1 MIGPNIL
8 VTPIVEQGHTSRKV
22 YLPQGNW
29 YYFHTG
35 VKFGPGTHL
44 LENIGLTDKVPLF
57 IKEGFAMIAQDT
69 TNVVNTKQLGNTFKM
84 LSGMRYDTRRSNS
97 TTKVYESAGA
107 MLSIKDYNDDP
118 LIDLCEREGCEYAFT
133 MTARI
138 SQAER
143 SLEIDF
149 LYVGGPRLNEEVR
162 FNEIHFT
169 LDTEIIVIKL
179 ANDLVVTGPKRVTIP
194 IPKTS
199 ATHLSREAIVTE
211 E

>member
-1 MIGPNIL
+1 MNLKLRYSFLKYFYYLFLVKRGVGSIWRPLFFEYPLDSNCYIDEIADTQIMIGPNIL

-138 SQAER
+138 S
-143 SLEIDF
+143 
-149 LYVGGPRLNEEVR
+149 
-162 FNEIHFT
+162 
-169 LDTEIIVIKL
+169 
-179 ANDLVVTGPKRVTIP
+179 
-194 IPKTS
+194 
-199 ATHLSREAIVTE
+199 
-211 E
+211 